1 MKRSRRAIEEKW
13 KEVRDLID
21 PAASR
26 YLGTDTD
33 TSEDDNINDSLI
45 YDTTCRKMAQTAAD
59 GLHGGL
65 SNPASQWFSYFIG
78 DYEQY
83 DDAFSAES
91 KEWVALAQDCVRDT
105 LAATNFYSALHSIYR
120 EMLEFGIAMMM
131 IHADPDKI
139 VRFYPYTVGSYW
151 IGQNDRRQIDSVYIK
166 SVIRAADLANTYG
179 VANCPQCVKDALR
192 IYGASDRKFTLVQ
205 CIQPWGFFGDVKAH
219 PDFRYEDVRYI
230 DDASVR
236 DEEPI
241 LYRGGYRTLPFVVAR
256 WS

>member
-1 MKRSRRAIEEKW
+1 MTATLEPAQDSFVAKAAAHAGDAGRLVRQGLRTLELVQKYRRRFHEMKRSRRAIEEKW

-33 TSEDDNINDSLI
+33 TSEDENINDSLI

-139 VRFYPYTVGSYW
+139 VRFYPYTVG
-151 IGQNDRRQIDSVYIK
+151 
-166 SVIRAADLANTYG
+166 
-179 VANCPQCVKDALR
+179 
-192 IYGASDRKFTLVQ
+192 
-205 CIQPWGFFGDVKAH
+205 
-219 PDFRYEDVRYI
+219 
-230 DDASVR
+230 
-236 DEEPI
+236 
-241 LYRGGYRTLPFVVAR
+241 
-256 WS
+256 